1 MKETRVLMG
10 MPITVEV
17 VGDSPEIK
25 KVINEVFGYFEYVD
39 ENFSPF
45 KETSEL
51 SRINRG
57 EIPENDWSDDMRV
70 VLMLSEKTKEETG
83 GYFDIIAPDGKIN
96 PSGLVKGWAIQNA
109 ALILESEGF
118 KDYYVDAGGDIQVSG
133 KNSRGEN
140 WKIGVKNPFKQE
152 EIVKVLNVKEEGV
165 ATSGTYIRGQH
176 IYDPSNKFKKLE
188 EIVSLTV
195 VGPNIYEADRF
206 ATAAFAMGPK
216 GIYFIENL
224 PGFEAYMID
233 KNGLATETSGFK
245 KYVFQNI

>member
-1 MKETRVLMG
+1 MG
-10 MPITVEV
+10 MPVTVEV
-17 VGDSPEIK
+17 VGEKSGTSEAIN
-25 KVINEVFGYFEYVD
+25 KVFDYFKYVD

-57 EIPENDWSDDMRV
+57 EIKRDEWSDEMQV
-70 VLMLSEKTKEETG
+70 VFMLSEKTKEETD
-83 GYFDIIAPDGKIN
+83 GYFDIAAPDGKLN

-109 ALILESEGF
+109 AHLLRNGGF
-118 KDYYVDAGGDIQVSG
+118 SDFYVDAGGDIQACG
-133 KNSRGEN
+133 KNSRGED
-140 WKIGVKNPFKQE
+140 WKIGIKNPFKQE
-152 EIVKVLNVKEEGV
+152 EVVKVLDIKSEGV

-176 IYDPSNKFKKLE
+176 IYNPKDKGKELTE
-188 EIVSLTV
+188 VVSLTV

-224 PGFEAYMID
+224 PGFEGYMID

-245 KYVFQNI
+245 KHVHVNA